1 MHTAAFAAVKSMHM
15 TLCSDV
21 QTDSGTQDAMKSWR
35 TIMDAIIRKIVD
47 SELTPRQ
54 REIYLLYYEYGMAQF
69 EIAEKLHMNKST
81 IFRTLQRA
89 EKAVDR
95 IMRYVRMARKEK
107 TIWG

>member
-1 MHTAAFAAVKSMHM
+1 
-15 TLCSDV
+15 
-21 QTDSGTQDAMKSWR
+21 
-35 TIMDAIIRKIVD
+35 MDAIIRKIVD

-54 REIYLLYYEYGMAQF
+54 REVYLLYYEKGMAQV
-69 EIAEKLHMNKST
+69 EIAEKMHMNRST

-89 EKAVDR
+89 ERAVDR

>member
-1 MHTAAFAAVKSMHM
+1 
-15 TLCSDV
+15 
-21 QTDSGTQDAMKSWR
+21 
-35 TIMDAIIRKIVD
+35 MDAITRKIVD

-54 REIYLLYYEYGMAQF
+54 REVYLLYYEKGMAQV
-69 EIAEKLHMNKST
+69 EIAEKMRMNRST

-89 EKAVDR
+89 ERAVDR